1 MEDIEIIKRIKCG
14 DIEAYSVLVEKY
26 HRQLL
31 NFIYRI
37 TGDEKC
43 VEDIGQ
49 EVFLSVY
56 QSLQRFDESRGTP
69 FSAWLF
75 IIARNRC
82 ISRIRE
88 LRGRRNVPIDDIP
101 DMPAPIQSQ
110 EMELIEAERQQALL
124 RSLDQLPEP
133 YKSTILASLRGD
145 SIERIARVEGVSSG
159 TVKSRLF
166 RAREKIKIMLGNMG
180 RQGI

>member
-1 MEDIEIIKRIKCG
+1 MEDIEIINRIKCG

-31 NFIYRI
+31 NFIYRL
-37 TGDEKC
+37 TGDEKS

-56 QSLQRFDESRGTP
+56 LSLQRFDEYRGTP

-82 ISRIRE
+82 VSQIRE
-88 LRGRRNVPIDDIP
+88 RRGRTILPIDDVPDIP
-101 DMPAPIQSQ
+101 ACRVQRRNS
-110 EMELIEAERQQALL
+110 
-124 RSLDQLPEP
+124 
-133 YKSTILASLRGD
+133 RGD
-145 SIERIARVEGVSSG
+145 SELRRGGCEQPTLVRSPDEA
-159 TVKSRLF
+159 SR
-166 RAREKIKIMLGNMG
+166 
-180 RQGI
+180 

>member
-1 MEDIEIIKRIKCG
+1 MKDIEIIKRVNGG
-14 DIEAYSVLVEKY
+14 DIEAYAVLVEKY

-31 NFIYRI
+31 NFIFRI
-37 TGDEKC
+37 TGDEKS

-56 QSLQRFDESRGTP
+56 QSLPRFDASRGTP

-82 ISRIRE
+82 IGHLRRM
-88 LRGRRNVPIDDIP
+88 RGRTNIPINDIP
-101 DMPAPIQSQ
+101 DISAPMPSAEKI
-110 EMELIEAERQQALL
+110 LIAAEREQALQ

-133 YKSTILASLRGD
+133 YKNAVVRSLCGE
-145 SIERIARVEGVSSG
+145 SIEQIAREEGVSSG

-166 RAREKIKIMLGNMG
+166 RAREKIKQMLGSMG
-180 RQGI
+180 RQEI

>member
-1 MEDIEIIKRIKCG
+1 MEDIEIIKRIQRG
-14 DIEAYSVLVEKY
+14 DIEAYAVLVEKY

-37 TGDEKC
+37 TGDEKS

-56 QSLQRFDESRGTP
+56 QSLQRFDASRGTP

-82 ISRIRE
+82 ISQIRDR
-88 LRGRRNVPIDDIP
+88 RGKATIPIDDIP
-101 DMPAPIQSQ
+101 DMPAPLQSA
-110 EMELIEAERQQALL
+110 ELRLIEAERQQALL
-124 RSLDQLPEP
+124 RALDQLPEP
-133 YKSTILASLRGD
+133 YKSTILGSLRGD
-145 SIERIARVEGVSSG
+145 SIERMARVEGVSLG

-166 RAREKIKIMLGNMG
+166 RAREKIKMILGNMR